1 MSTPDLFRL
10 LLLLLLGLLGVI
22 AGILPSAF
30 DKQSSLRGKSFI
42 FGLGALCGILLLIG
56 GSFIGTAKAD
66 QNAEWIQNVAWT
78 LGIGYAF
85 SLPTM
90 LYFLITKEQAETQSP
105 RNLLL
110 KAVQEEVTQRLET
123 SLHNQKMIDLAAKEL
138 PHHVGGMPI
147 SEKPQPISW
156 FEQPKK
162 WVSEF
167 LRMPNLVISTTDD
180 GEDIATEEKIIDV
193 FKNKDG
199 KLLILGEPG
208 AGKSTTLL
216 DLAKDL
222 CVEAVADEN
231 KPIPIIVD
239 LFSWKKNRL
248 SLPDWLA
255 VELKNKYGVRADI
268 TKELLDN
275 HQLLPLL
282 DGFDELEE
290 NRQVSCI
297 RQINE
302 FLETDARAQH
312 LVVCSR
318 LKEFERCNT
327 PLRLNG
333 AVCLQPL
340 ELAQMQKYLRE
351 VGCLNLWDGIKN
363 TSDLLDLA
371 KSPLLLT
378 LMALASGSIS
388 ISDWQKC
395 NTPAER
401 RRYLFDS
408 YIKQMFKGEIK
419 RELAPHYS
427 QGKEPRE
434 ADTLKWLVWLAK
446 QLKDKNQT
454 EFLIEKMQ
462 PSLLSAPLQPTYDL
476 GIGLIFGLILGC
488 GNLLTISVMTEL
500 RSILII
506 TTFYGFIVGMIGG
519 VFGKHIGLLKLII
532 PSETLKWSWV
542 NTRYNPKGKF
552 ISGLIGGIIGGLGLE
567 LFITLIYE
575 PLSKPSNILIDG
587 FRFGMVYGICFGAVI
602 ILAQGLSGSEIR
614 IRKYPNQGI
623 WQSAQN
629 VVLFFSLAMLGV
641 WLMTNLLN
649 TISSYEGARLGLLA
663 GIGLGT
669 ITGGIACIQHLI
681 LRLVLCVHRDIPW
694 NYAKFLNYASERL
707 FMQRIGGRYRFIHD
721 LLREHFANM

>member
-1 MSTPDLFRL
+1 MSTPDLLRL

-30 DKQSSLRGKSFI
+30 DKQNSLRGKSFI
-42 FGLGALCGILLLIG
+42 FVLGVICGILFLIG
-56 GSFIGTAKAD
+56 TNFIGTAKAD

-78 LGIGYAF
+78 LGLGYAF

-90 LYFLITKEQAETQSP
+90 LYFLITKEKAETPSP

-110 KAVQEEVTQRLET
+110 KAVQEEVSERLET

-147 SEKPQPISW
+147 SEQPQPINW
-156 FEQPKK
+156 VEQSKK
-162 WVSEF
+162 WISQFLIRSNSE
-167 LRMPNLVISTTDD
+167 IATTDD
-180 GEDIATEEKIIDV
+180 GEDIPAKETIIDV

-208 AGKSTTLL
+208 AGKTTTLL

-222 CVEAVADEN
+222 CVDAIANEN

-239 LFSWKKNRL
+239 LFSWKDNRL

-268 TKELLDN
+268 IKELLDN

-290 NRQVSCI
+290 NRQLNCI

-318 LKEFERCNT
+318 LKEFEQCNT

-340 ELAQMQKYLRE
+340 ETTQMQKYLRE
-351 VGCLNLWDGIKN
+351 VGCLNLWDGIKD
-363 TSDLLDLA
+363 TPDLLELA

-378 LMALASGSIS
+378 IMALASGSIS
-388 ISDWQKC
+388 ILDWQKL
-395 NTPAER
+395 TTSVER
-401 RRYLFDS
+401 RRYLFDA
-408 YIKQMFKGEIK
+408 YINQMFKREIK
-419 RELAPHYS
+419 HLFKCHYH
-427 QGKEPRE
+427 QLKEPN
-434 ADTLKWLVWLAK
+434 DVDNLQWLVKLSK
-446 QLKDKNQT
+446 QLKNKNQT

-462 PSLLSAPLQPTYDL
+462 ADWLQMNYQKWIYRIIP
-476 GIGLIFGLILGC
+476 GLILGLF
-488 GNLLTISVMTEL
+488 GSLVFGLVTELTITRVLFFGLSV
-500 RSILII
+500 
-506 TTFYGFIVGMIGG
+506 
-519 VFGKHIGLLKLII
+519 GLLFGAIGEMNGKIQ
-532 PSETLKWSWV
+532 PMETLKWSWI
-542 NTRYNPKGKF
+542 NAWN
-552 ISGLIGGIIGGLGLE
+552 GLIRGLIPGLII
-567 LFITLIYE
+567 
-575 PLSKPSNILIDG
+575 
-587 FRFGMVYGICFGAVI
+587 
-602 ILAQGLSGSEIR
+602 GLSGISLGLKMGLIYGIFTVVIVVIIVGTRGPMINITGR
-614 IRKYPNQGI
+614 IKPNQGI
-623 WQSAQN
+623 WNSFKICIFSIL
-629 VVLFFSLAMLGV
+629 LFGLISTIFY
-641 WLMTNLLN
+641 TLLSQK
-649 TISSYEGARLGLLA
+649 TGISFELRQIIM
-663 GIGLGT
+663 IGLSNGVFFGVSY
-669 ITGGIACIQHLI
+669 GGYACIQHFTLRLI
-681 LRLVLCVHRDIPW
+681 LWQHGDIPW
-694 NYAKFLNYASERL
+694 NYAKFLNYVSERL